1 MIFVLDTNT
10 LIYYFKGMGRVAE
23 RLLAQSPQEIG
34 IPAVVVYELEVGI
47 AKATQPEKRQQQLA
61 EMLAVVATLPFGLAE
76 ARQAAQIRAALEAV
90 GTPIGAY
97 DVLIAATALAHG
109 GTLVTHNVQEFD
121 RVAGLSL
128 VDWYT

>member
-34 IPAVVVYELEVGI
+34 IPAVVVCELEVGI

-97 DVLIAATALAHG
+97 DVLIAATALTHG

>member
-1 MIFVLDTNT
+1 MFILDTNT

-23 RLLAQSPQEIG
+23 RLLARSPQEIG

-47 AKATQPEKRQQQLA
+47 AKATQPEKRRRQLA
-61 EMLAVVATLPFGLAE
+61 EMLAVMATLPFGLAE

-97 DVLIAATALAHG
+97 DVLIAATALAQG
-109 GTLVTHNVQEFD
+109 GTLVTHNVQEFG
-121 RVAGLSL
+121 RVAGLPL
-128 VDWYT
+128 VDWYA